1 MFAERKMAN
10 APAMKNMM
18 VESLIVVMM
27 NTMIIPIALIV
38 NASQT
43 TPLMLLMFVM
53 KKMAN
58 AQAEQSIVIECG
70 TGRKTN
76 NKDILIVMIVDAL
89 QITP

>member
-1 MFAERKMAN
+1 
-10 APAMKNMM
+10 
-18 VESLIVVMM
+18 
-27 NTMIIPIALIV
+27 V

-58 AQAEQSIVIECG
+58 AHAIKIMMVESAIVVMMNTMI
-70 TGRKTN
+70 
-76 NKDILIVMIVDAL
+76 ILIVMIVDAL